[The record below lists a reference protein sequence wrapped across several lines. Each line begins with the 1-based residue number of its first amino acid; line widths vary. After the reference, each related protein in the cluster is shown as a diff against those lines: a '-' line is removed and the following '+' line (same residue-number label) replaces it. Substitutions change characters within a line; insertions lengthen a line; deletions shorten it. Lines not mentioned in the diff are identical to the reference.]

1 MLQSTFSS
9 VETRRSWVVAAV
21 ALLIM
26 GIAFGA
32 PWITLVA
39 LKDIAAEVRGERSI
53 PAFASALMWIGSGV
67 GGILMGRIAE
77 RIGIRFTVIFGS
89 LMVALGLALSSFG
102 PSLPLYIGHGVFMG
116 LLGIGGIN
124 APFYV
129 YVSRWF
135 DRRRGSALALISSGA
150 YLAGALWPPIFA
162 RLIAYAGWRHAM
174 LYYAAFELLLIV
186 PAAALVLAPP
196 PQEARHP
203 RKHEAGA
210 SKTVLG
216 WPPNLVFA
224 LQMAAIFTCCIPMA
238 MPQTHL
244 VAFCSDLGISA
255 AHGAAMLSVLLGAA
269 FFSRQLWGVISDRI
283 GGLYTMLAGSACQA
297 VGMAAFLLTQ
307 DEVGLFTVAALF
319 GAGFSGLVPANV
331 LTSRELFPVE
341 DAYWR
346 MPTLLLCSG
355 CGMAAGG
362 WLAGI
367 LYDHFGYYA
376 PAFAAGL
383 AANLLNF
390 TFVST
395 LALRRRRI
403 AIASG

>member
-1 MLQSTFSS
+1 MLQPTFSS
-9 VETRRSWVVAAV
+9 VETRQSWVVATV
-21 ALLIM
+21 VLLIM
-26 GIAFGA
+26 AIAFGA
-32 PWITLVA
+32 PWVTLVA
-39 LKDIAAEVRGERSI
+39 LKDIAAEVNGERSI
-53 PAFASALMWIGSGV
+53 PALASALMWMGSGV

-77 RIGIRFTVIFGS
+77 RLGIRFTVIFGAV
-89 LMVALGLALSSFG
+89 MVALGLSLSSLG
-102 PSLPLYIGHGVFMG
+102 PFLPLYVGHGLFMG

-150 YLAGALWPPIFA
+150 YLSGTLWPPVFA
-162 RLIAYAGWRHAM
+162 RLIAYVGWRHAM
-174 LYYAAFELLLIV
+174 VYYGAFELMVIV
-186 PAAALVLAPP
+186 PAALLVLAPP
-196 PQEARHP
+196 PQQLRHL
-203 RKHEAGA
+203 RKHDGTAA
-210 SKTVLG
+210 KSVLG

-255 AHGAAMLSVLLGAA
+255 AHGAAMVSVLLGAA
-269 FFSRQLWGVISDRI
+269 FFARQVWGLVSDRI

-297 VGMAAFLLTQ
+297 IGMAAFLLTQ

-319 GAGFSGLVPANV
+319 GFGFSGLVPANV
-331 LTSRELFPVE
+331 LASRELFPVE

-355 CGMAAGG
+355 WGMATGG

-367 LYDHFGYYA
+367 LYDHFGFYA

-383 AANLLNF
+383 AVNLINF
-390 TFVST
+390 TIIST
-395 LALRRRRI
+395 LALRRRF
-403 AIASG
+403 AVAAV